1 MFYYIVHHDS
11 DTETVQLLRFMKG
24 GTGLE
29 GMVGQ
34 VVYSEKSDLN
44 NQQIQSLRA
53 GMKVYNEKG
62 DSYKNYLDWIHEWK
76 LRLSAHSGIKI
87 SDIYSIRKKGKN
99 YGKIN

>member
-11 DTETVQLLRFMKG
+11 DTEEIQLLRFNKG
-24 GTGLE
+24 GGGL
-29 GMVGQ
+29 GGFRGT

-44 NQQIQSLRA
+44 NKQIQSLLA

-62 DSYKNYLDWIHEWK
+62 DSYNNYLDWIHEWK

-87 SDIYSIRKKGKN
+87 SDIQ
-99 YGKIN
+99 